1 MTTPN
6 QKPEAGVSESVRITR
21 AWAMP
26 NKHTFKIAPIAE
38 LLDRYVLNQG
48 ANWMDPFCGHSLRA
62 QFRNDLDPKNAFAT
76 THLEATEYLRKC
88 KGNKE
93 LQLDGCLF
101 DPPYS
106 PGQIARVYKSVG
118 LAVAMKD
125 TQNAALYSE
134 CRDLIAPLIKPGG
147 YVISFGW
154 NSTGMGKKHGFE
166 KVEML
171 IVNHGG
177 AHNDTIVLVESKPKE
192 HK

>member
-1 MTTPN
+1 M
-6 QKPEAGVSESVRITR
+6 KITR
-21 AWAMP
+21 TWSMP
-26 NKHTFKIAPIAE
+26 NKHTFKMVPVAE

-48 ANWMDPFCGHSLRA
+48 AGWIDPFCGHSLRA
-62 QFRNDLDPKNAFAT
+62 QFRNDLDPANAFA
-76 THLEATEYLRKC
+76 
-88 KGNKE
+88 
-93 LQLDGCLF
+93 LDHMNAVDWLKNVRGKAEGCLF

-118 LAVAMKD
+118 LAVAQKE

-147 YVISFGW
+147 IVISFGW

-177 AHNDTIVLVESKPKE
+177 AHNDTIVLVERKL
-192 HK
+192 